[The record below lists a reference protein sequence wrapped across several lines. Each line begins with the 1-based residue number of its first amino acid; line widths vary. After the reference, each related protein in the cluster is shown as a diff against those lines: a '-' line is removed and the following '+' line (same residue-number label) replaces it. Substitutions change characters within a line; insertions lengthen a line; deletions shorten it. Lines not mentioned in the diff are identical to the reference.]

1 MHGGRLV
8 CLQGSAYP
16 NCLLE
21 IRKNIGQDLLA
32 HPAKPGPFYQ
42 AIGRAMD
49 LEACRQGSH
58 PGTDPI
64 SYSRSARPWPCLMR
78 SVCDDTC
85 TVIHNVFREFGG
97 L

>member
-1 MHGGRLV
+1 MHGGRLAWLV

-64 SYSRSARPWPCLMR
+64 S
-78 SVCDDTC
+78 
-85 TVIHNVFREFGG
+85 
-97 L
+97 